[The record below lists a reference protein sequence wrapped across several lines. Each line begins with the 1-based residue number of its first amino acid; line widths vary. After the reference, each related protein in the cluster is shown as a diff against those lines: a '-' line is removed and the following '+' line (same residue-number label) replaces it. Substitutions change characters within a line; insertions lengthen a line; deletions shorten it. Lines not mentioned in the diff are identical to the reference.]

1 MIETTSKIGSY
12 ALRTFI
18 LLTFIGNL
26 VITYAV
32 MLNKNE
38 KMTQKYFIYVTP
50 SNGFFKIWPVIYTL
64 LFLSILHNTWKNI
77 WKKKS
82 SLIIILSNCLLMVS
96 SGIWEVRSVPSIV
109 VGGLVLATVDNSTIW
124 FWRVLMD

>member
-1 MIETTSKIGSY
+1 
-12 ALRTFI
+12 
-18 LLTFIGNL
+18 
-26 VITYAV
+26 